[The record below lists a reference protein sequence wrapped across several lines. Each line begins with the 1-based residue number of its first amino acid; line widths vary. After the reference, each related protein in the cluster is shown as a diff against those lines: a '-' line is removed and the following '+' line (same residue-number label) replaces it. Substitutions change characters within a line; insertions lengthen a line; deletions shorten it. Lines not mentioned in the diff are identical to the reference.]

1 MDRAS
6 YGCYGVYEYV
16 GIFCKHSERTEGQI
30 PIIPERKCEKNPLKC
45 EYFLPFVVDEL
56 LQEKK
61 AAVRVLTTQD
71 KWYGVTYKEDKP
83 VVVAAIQNLKDQG
96 LYPQGLWD

>member
-1 MDRAS
+1 MK
-6 YGCYGVYEYV
+6 G
-16 GIFCKHSERTEGQI
+16 
-30 PIIPERKCEKNPLKC
+30 

-61 AAVRVLTTQD
+61 ATVKVLKSED

-83 VVVAAIQNLKDQG
+83 MVMTAIQNLKDQG
-96 LYPQGLWD
+96 LYPQKLGRHKWRPVIKCTKQLMDLNCRVN